1 MELVTALAD
10 RHTCRELLWVLAG
23 EAKLAQLIRLPN
35 IRGGMGRRREYWDN
49 YLALASGNFAL
60 FLITLQGPTLT
71 YDTFLESA
79 CQILQFYA

>member
-35 IRGGMGRRREYWDN
+35 IRGGMGRRREYWDRYN
-49 YLALASGNFAL
+49 LYME
-60 FLITLQGPTLT
+60 T
-71 YDTFLESA
+71 
-79 CQILQFYA
+79 